1 MGGMCVPRVEEDSAG
16 CFATPDTIEEMG
28 TEIKRARKFDVQVLS
43 EDFLAKVQDRHS
55 KGKSVGVPA
64 LIQKMNVADWGSDP
78 NERIGDIPD
87 EFDNGVHKSAA
98 EKLYCK
104 SGSGRWGVGFWWE
117 NGNREKQGIDQQFS
131 TFPVSSR

>member
-1 MGGMCVPRVEEDSAG
+1 MGITQEKQKSQQHILLIVRR
-16 CFATPDTIEEMG
+16 FHFI
-28 TEIKRARKFDVQVLS
+28 QVLS

-64 LIQKMNVADWGSDP
+64 LIQKMNIADWGSDP

-87 EFDNGVHKSAA
+87 EFDNGVNKSAA

-104 SGSGRWGVGFWWE
+104 SGSGKIGRSDLCG
-117 NGNREKQGIDQQFS
+117 RC
-131 TFPVSSR
+131 